1 MNSKRI
7 VVFFGNVWRK
17 KREIQKKMYLY
28 KSTTLTTYKVLLFMV
43 IVITSILVS
52 FIYVLYQLEIRAIPA
67 IHLDS
72 LLETSSERERESN
85 GFFLRL

>member
-1 MNSKRI
+1 
-7 VVFFGNVWRK
+7 
-17 KREIQKKMYLY
+17 
-28 KSTTLTTYKVLLFMV
+28 MV

-72 LLETSSERERESN
+72 LLETGRERERDRTDFFFVFNESFS
-85 GFFLRL
+85 GCACALEPMRAWVRFA